1 MNTQLLSFVLLIIW
15 LISCYSIGTI
25 QSGDIV
31 SYKKHVDIRQI
42 GSKNPGA
49 SNIYANIGAKY
60 GILVFFIDI
69 SKGLIPTAIPH
80 ILGYPYWVSALSMF
94 VLLAGHMIR
103 LPYKIT
109 GGTGMATAMG
119 SVVGLAPIV
128 AIGTAIPSAIVLLIT
143 KSPVYAGVFAFLTAT
158 ISSWIIYK
166 NFILT
171 CSILIVGALIML
183 KIKSQYKNID

>member
-1 MNTQLLSFVLLIIW
+1 MDTQLLLIIW
-15 LISCYSIGTI
+15 LISCYLIGTI

-31 SYKKHVDIRQI
+31 SYKNHVDIRQI

-49 SNIYANIGAKY
+49 SNIYANVGAKY

-69 SKGLIPTAIPH
+69 SKGLIPTVVPY
-80 ILGYPYWVSALSMF
+80 ILGYPYWVSALSIF

-103 LPYKIT
+103 FPYKIT

-119 SVVGLAPIV
+119 SVVGLAPIA

-143 KSPVYAGVFAFLTAT
+143 KSPAYTGVFAFLTAT
-158 ISSWIIYK
+158 ISSCIIYK

-183 KIKSQYKNID
+183 KIKSQYRNIE